1 MATEWVEVGE
11 RCWVRRYAPWDVSCG
26 VVAGAEGLLVV
37 DTRAA
42 LSQGRELA
50 DHIRELSDLPVRAVL
65 NTHAHFDHVR
75 GNGAFPGA
83 TVVAHAATLATLEA
97 DRSEED
103 RLEDEAPGPPAE
115 GERVLPATVFAH
127 RWRLDLGGRVVE
139 ARHLGCGHTDGD
151 AVLLVPDADVLY
163 AGDLVE
169 ESGPPAF
176 GPDCWPLDWGPTLER
191 LAALLDP
198 VTTVVPGHGA
208 AVDVEFVRQQ
218 AREVTEVADHLR
230 LLVAAHVPEPQALA
244 RGPWPYPREG
254 LGHAVHRGY
263 RHLARPHH
271 H

>member
-1 MATEWVEVGE
+1 MATEWVEVGD
-11 RCWVRRYAPWDVSCG
+11 RCWVRRYTGHDVSCG
-26 VVAGAEGLLVV
+26 VVAGTDGLLVI

-42 LSQGRELA
+42 LAEGRELA
-50 DHIRELSDLPVRAVL
+50 RDVRELSGLPVRAVF

-75 GNGAFPGA
+75 GNAAFPGCP
-83 TVVAHAATLATLEA
+83 VVAHAATGATLQRGIP
-97 DRSEED
+97 DPD
-103 RLEDEAPGPPAE
+103 APGPAAD
-115 GERVLPATVFAH
+115 GERVLPTALFA
-127 RWRLDLGGRVVE
+127 RQWRLDLGGRVVE
-139 ARHLGCGHTDGD
+139 ARHLGRGHTDGD

-169 ESGPPAF
+169 ESGPPGF

-230 LLVAAHVPEPQALA
+230 LLVAAHVPEPAALA
-244 RGPWPYPREG
+244 RGPWPVPREL
-254 LGHAVHRGY
+254 LGNAVHRGY
-263 RHLARPHH
+263 RHLARQQPA
-271 H
+271 

>member
-1 MATEWVEVGE
+1 MAAEWVEVGA

-26 VVAGAEGLLVV
+26 VVAGDDALLVV

-42 LSQGRELA
+42 LDQGRELA
-50 DHIRELSDLPVRAVL
+50 VHVREVSDLPVRAVL

-83 TVVAHAATLATLEA
+83 AVVAHAATLATLEA
-97 DRSEED
+97 GMPED
-103 RLEDEAPGPPAE
+103 DAPGPPGA
-115 GERVLPATVFAH
+115 GEHVLPDTVFAH

-176 GPDCWPLDWGPTLER
+176 GPDCWPLDWGPSLER

-198 VTTVVPGHGA
+198 VTTVVPGHGV
-208 AVDVEFVRQQ
+208 AVDVDFVRRQ
-218 AREVTEVADHLR
+218 ASGITELAEHLR
-230 LLVAAHVPEPQALA
+230 LLVAAHVPEPEALA
-244 RGPWPYPREG
+244 RGPWPYPREL

-263 RHLARPHH
+263 AQLRATGSG
-271 H
+271 